1 MVAKQK
7 THSTE
12 LKRRLVQEYLAG
24 ETLHGL
30 ARRHNV
36 PGNLIRVWV
45 DEHLYPTR
53 GRDQSEGAVLDDIA
67 ALAHTIHECE
77 TRIEAIER
85 LVARRAAELETQR
98 KGRPQGQ
105 ESGRES
111 TPGTTGSPRR
121 PAPGNTD

>member
-12 LKRRLVQEYLAG
+12 LKRKVVQEYLAG
-24 ETLHGL
+24 ETLHAL

-45 DEHLYPTR
+45 DEHLVPTR
-53 GRDQSEGAVLDDIA
+53 GRDRYGGAALDEIA

-85 LVARRAAELETQR
+85 LVARRAAEVETKR
-98 KGRPQGQ
+98 RERPQGQ
-105 ESGRES
+105 ESGPAS
-111 TPGTTGSPRR
+111 TSRDP
-121 PAPGNTD
+121 